1 MWSVSY
7 SSVLRCSPSGPSPKM
22 GGFRAPSPMVGPR
35 FQLLSPQDAKL
46 LPCCLASHLLSCLF
60 QKQQIS
66 QGDKMPQLM
75 GLPPL
80 NSHLSPDLGLAN
92 LHYLFN
98 SLMPFRLILF
108 LFCPTSDIVLSRRAG
123 SSGIVCC
130 YQMVGNRNTGS
141 ESGLCASA
149 HLT

>member
-1 MWSVSY
+1 MQN
-7 SSVLRCSPSGPSPKM
+7 C
-22 GGFRAPSPMVGPR
+22 FH
-35 FQLLSPQDAKL
+35 
-46 LPCCLASHLLSCLF
+46 CCLASHLLSCLF

-66 QGDKMPQLM
+66 QGDEMPQLM

-80 NSHLSPDLGLAN
+80 NSHLSLDLGLAN

-149 HLT
+149 HLTWVLGAWVNQGAWASFAIWKRESYVARFFLFFKKQEMQAF